1 MNRPG
6 YDERRTGDDVLP
18 VWLQPAPSVAR
29 AAADGAGDA
38 RLLASSAPRPQAAPA
53 PALVAAPAQ
62 ARKTGLG
69 ADFLALALFLVGTAS
84 MVFVSIPM
92 MERDLSARA
101 AVPAAG
107 VSESPAPMAP
117 VSAEAQA
124 AAQPGPETVVAQAAA
139 APVPGDSTVLLAQAP
154 VVFVAPQIQPKPA
167 PAPFDDGLVPYSP
180 TASVEEAAL
189 PEEASLASVDPRP
202 IPVEQRLAA
211 VEQRLAAVERTKTS
225 KVWRPTKHLKPIPWL
240 SGFSRPVEEDADQ
253 APARVASFDL
263 SKSKCCRPGR

>member
-1 MNRPG
+1 MNGSG
-6 YDERRTGDDVLP
+6 YDERRTEGDLLP
-18 VWLQPAPSVAR
+18 VWLRPAPPVA
-29 AAADGAGDA
+29 
-38 RLLASSAPRPQAAPA
+38 RPQAAQA
-53 PALVAAPAQ
+53 PALVTAASQ

-101 AVPAAG
+101 AVPAVG
-107 VSESPAPMAP
+107 VSESPVPMAP
-117 VSAEAQA
+117 I
-124 AAQPGPETVVAQAAA
+124 
-139 APVPGDSTVLLAQAP
+139 PGDSTVLLAQAQA
-154 VVFVAPQIQPKPA
+154 VAVAPQVPPMPA

-180 TASVEEAAL
+180 TASVEEEAL
-189 PEEASLASVDPRP
+189 PEAASLASVDPRP
-202 IPVEQRLAA
+202 VPVEQRLAA
-211 VEQRLAAVERTKTS
+211 VEQRLAAVEQTKTS